1 MIQIRRYITL
11 ISLLWLLSVTSLD
24 VIIPLHF
31 FINEHKTSCE
41 LDGKDCCTDNE
52 SSRCEICA
60 FDLFIGYPQE
70 FNFMVQRNDVLLYIL
85 ESKVLESFYFESSI
99 YTQLRAPPYTPHVTV
114 YTQIA

>member
-1 MIQIRRYITL
+1 MIQTPRHITL

-41 LDGKDCCTDNE
+41 LNRKDCCTDKK
-52 SSRCEICA
+52 SSHCEICA

-70 FNFMVQRNDVLLYIL
+70 FNFMVQRNDVLI
-85 ESKVLESFYFESSI
+85 SVIGCKIFETRI
-99 YTQLRAPPYTPHVTV
+99 NKTHVYCQLRAPPLT
-114 YTQIA
+114 